1 MLDEQSNMNVSRF
14 FYVAK
19 ASKGERNMG
28 LDDYEERQVTDGHI
42 RSNPETAMVYQAN
55 YAPRK
60 NPHPTVKPIKLC
72 EYLVRLITPAGGIV
86 LDPFAGSGST
96 CIACKKL
103 GYKYIGIEISE
114 EYCEIACNRIN
125 AIPDT
130 LFTISPQEE

>member
-1 MLDEQSNMNVSRF
+1 M
-14 FYVAK
+14 
-19 ASKGERNMG
+19 RNNQ
-28 LDDYEERQVTDGHI
+28 D
-42 RSNPETAMVYQAN
+42 TARIYQAN
-55 YAPRK
+55 SAPRK
-60 NPHPTVKPIKLC
+60 NYHPTVKPIKLC

-114 EYCEIACNRIN
+114 EYCEIARKRIS

-130 LFTISPQEE
+130 LFIIPPQEE